1 MFAKYDLLQDRHSR
15 QEYSIVNPDH
25 QITSKRL
32 LAALHRSL
40 ELAKPE
46 VPGLAWLIPLAEG
59 YLDPTGIH
67 VVWVFNTRASLT
79 NALEAG
85 SGRLLYQ
92 LTATALR
99 EAHMQVDDIAVNVHF
114 DTEED
119 CQHENQGNWQSR
131 LSIRY
136 YPAREMDEV
145 QAGQGGDISSKL
157 PSAS

>member
-1 MFAKYDLLQDRHSR
+1 MFAKSDLFLGRHSR
-15 QEYSIVNPDH
+15 QEYPIVNPDL

-32 LAALHRSL
+32 IAALNRSL
-40 ELAKPE
+40 ELARPE

-59 YLDPTGIH
+59 YLDPAGIH
-67 VVWVFNTRASLT
+67 VVWVFDTRTSLT
-79 NALEAG
+79 NALEVG

-131 LSIRY
+131 LSIRH
-136 YPAREMDEV
+136 YPAREMDE
-145 QAGQGGDISSKL
+145 AWTGQE
-157 PSAS
+157 